1 MMRVQELHPAIVHF
15 PIALVPL
22 SVAADIMGT
31 QGHEPRWAWMG
42 RTLWKVAA
50 GAAGLAAVSG
60 LIAQEEAQVPDE
72 AHPLLATHRTLNVAA
87 GTVILSLA
95 MGRGRRERATGAEIA
110 LGVLTMGILTY
121 SAWLGGRMVYEHGVG
136 VRPAGG
142 IRTDHES
149 DMAALGAGGSVRQMA
164 ADVAHGVRS
173 AAEDMADGIIAPA
186 LRPSVARRA

>member
-31 QGHEPRWAWMG
+31 QGQQPRWAWMG

-110 LGVLTMGILTY
+110 LGVLTMGILSY